1 MLRRR
6 PTAFLRALS
15 PAALGMAC
23 GLALLPSAQA
33 GIFDDEEARRQIAE
47 LTQTTNERLDTAG
60 KAQFELANQIQALRE
75 ENARL
80 RGQVETLAYELESAS
95 KRQQDFYIDLDTRL
109 RKIEPALATGE
120 AAPAATAAAP
130 AADPAAEAREYEE
143 ALNLFKAKKLKEA
156 AAAFSAFVKAH
167 PESTLAP
174 NAQYW
179 FGNAQYALGDCKQ
192 SIDAHNKLLARWPKH
207 AKAADAMLN
216 IASCQKELG
225 DAKAARK
232 TLQTLKDA
240 YPGTPAAESATQRLK
255 QN

>member
-33 GIFDDEEARRQIAE
+33 GIFDDDEARRQIAE

-80 RGQVETLAYELESAS
+80 RGQIETLAYELESAS
-95 KRQQDFYIDLDTRL
+95 KRQQDFYIDLDSRL
-109 RKIEPALATGE
+109 RKIEPAPVADE
-120 AAPAATAAAP
+120 AAAAPAAP
-130 AADPAAEAREYEE
+130 AADPAAESRAYEE

-167 PESTLAP
+167 PDSTLAP

-192 SIDAHNKLLARWPKH
+192 SIEAHNKLLARWPKH

-232 TLQTLKDA
+232 TLQTLKDS

>member
-33 GIFDDEEARRQIAE
+33 GIFDDDEARRQIAE

-80 RGQVETLAYELESAS
+80 RGQIETLAYELESAS
-95 KRQQDFYIDLDTRL
+95 KRQQDFYIDLDSRL
-109 RKIEPALATGE
+109 RKIEPAPVADE
-120 AAPAATAAAP
+120 AAAAPAAP
-130 AADPAAEAREYEE
+130 AADPAAEARAYEE

-192 SIDAHNKLLARWPKH
+192 SIDAHTKLLARWPKH

-232 TLQTLKDA
+232 TLQTLKDS